1 MLAVL
6 RSEER
11 RVGKEVTGVQ
21 TCALPILKLAA
32 AGAKLIITARS
43 QDKLDSL
50 ENEILNNGGQCLAIA
65 ADALIEQE
73 AAAVVRAGV
82 ERFGRLDIALLNV
95 GGAPALDMRSMTA
108 TDVNHYMRTNYDVTV
123 NYLFPV
129 LEQMKQQNAG
139 LEAHTKIGRAHV

>member
-1 MLAVL
+1 MSLKMYFNNKVILIVGASTGIGRAV
-6 RSEER
+6 
-11 RVGKEVTGVQ
+11 
-21 TCALPILKLAA
+21 ALKLAA

-95 GGAPALDMRSMTA
+95 GGA
-108 TDVNHYMRTNYDVTV
+108 
-123 NYLFPV
+123 
-129 LEQMKQQNAG
+129 Q
-139 LEAHTKIGRAHV
+139 IGRASCREGGDWSSDVCSSDLKTGRSRSQADYYRPQPRQAR